1 MTVRVLGGPLCIKE
15 IEKGA
20 YVGVC
25 DFGGKIVE
33 VLVRGLDGNSP
44 GFVTF
49 LAGKVKA
56 VCELRIRFVEYFIG
70 VRDFWRDNRGLSK
83 ESLIK

>member
-1 MTVRVLGGPLCIKE
+1 M
-15 IEKGA
+15 
-20 YVGVC
+20 
-25 DFGGKIVE
+25 
-33 VLVRGLDGNSP
+33 RGLDRSSP

-70 VRDFWRDNRGLSK
+70 VRDFWRDNQDLSK
-83 ESLIK
+83 E

>member
-1 MTVRVLGGPLCIKE
+1 MIVRVLGGQLCIKE

-20 YVGVC
+20 FVGVC

-49 LAGKVKA
+49 
-56 VCELRIRFVEYFIG
+56 
-70 VRDFWRDNRGLSK
+70 WRER
-83 ESLIK
+83 

>member
-49 LAGKVKA
+49 
-56 VCELRIRFVEYFIG
+56 
-70 VRDFWRDNRGLSK
+70 WR
-83 ESLIK
+83 EE